1 MLLDLGFAVNTSV
14 DQFPTVDIE
23 LDGVHLVTDLILDQA
38 GTVDDHT
45 ADLQRVILNAN
56 DTNGTHRLKIQSTN
70 INENFKTHGDFGFQ
84 LRSIKINGT
93 DLEWF
98 WKPTVSY
105 NPVPNQ
111 GYIDHY
117 ILPQNLAH
125 EIEEHDGVQVHV
137 RRGDF
142 ANYINLPNGYI
153 ELDFVIP
160 LYQWFLSNN
169 FGNLTQSLIMDFT

>member
-1 MLLDLGFAVNTSV
+1 VLIDLGFAVNTSV
-14 DQFPTVDIE
+14 DQYPTVDIE
-23 LDGVHLVTDLILDQA
+23 LDGVQLVSNLILDQA
-38 GTVDDHT
+38 GKVDDPL
-45 ADLQRVILNAN
+45 ADLQQVILNAN
-56 DTNGTHRLKIQSTN
+56 NIDGPHRLKIQSTN
-70 INENFKTHGDFGFQ
+70 INENLKTHGDFGFQ
-84 LRSIKINGT
+84 LRSIKINNI

-117 ILPQNLAH
+117 ILPQNLSH
-125 EIEEHDGVQVHV
+125 EIEDHDGVLVHV
-137 RRGDF
+137 RRRDF

-153 ELDFVIP
+153 ELDFVTP
-160 LYQWFLSNN
+160 LYQWVLSNN